1 MKKLFGLF
9 ALLGVL
15 LLASCSNVTE
25 KYATKINE
33 AAEAGEHYTVEQ
45 IRDDLG
51 DEAVELLVFNSGVI
65 YAVKGCES
73 KEEIQAL
80 IDAGEEVEGI
90 TIVVLNGKAQSAKYS
105 VINEVK

>member
-15 LLASCSNVTE
+15 VLAACSNVTE
-25 KYATKINE
+25 KYAAKINE

-45 IRDDLG
+45 IREDLG
-51 DEAVELLVFNSGVI
+51 DEAVEVLVFNTGVI

-73 KEEIQAL
+73 KAEIEEL
-80 IDAGEEVEGI
+80 IDAGKEVEGI
-90 TIVVLNGKAQSAKYS
+90 TIVIAGGKAVSAKYS